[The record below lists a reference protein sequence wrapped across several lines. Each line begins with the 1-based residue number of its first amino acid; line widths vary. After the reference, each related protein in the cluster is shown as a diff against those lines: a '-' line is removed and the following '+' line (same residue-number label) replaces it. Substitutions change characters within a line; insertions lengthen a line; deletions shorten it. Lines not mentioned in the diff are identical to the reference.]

1 MEPDV
6 VSNQPKINRNTFKIG
21 SGDLQ
26 QQVAN
31 NTKRIRVISTM
42 LRSNRR
48 RSADGLSPQATNIQ
62 QSLEQSNLILADIA
76 VQLESD
82 FQDRENRERRLLLRN
97 RQEKLELRRRN
108 IEKDIEYKKTEKKIT
123 KSNNKIKGPLAGLF
137 GAIGK
142 ILLLFGGF
150 LLLKTLIVPG
160 NINKIINSETF
171 QNAKKALEAT
181 FAFLTK
187 NLKGILV
194 IAGAFLGLKLLATL
208 AAIVKVGA
216 GIIAILANP
225 LLIAGIGILMAAG
238 MQGLGKSEK
247 EVLKELEQMGGY
259 SKENRDLL
267 IAKLKEQKENLSPL
281 EIVQGV
287 GREIDARILFL
298 EKGLYGQGLKMEDKK
313 EFDWSSI
320 ENADTLS
327 GYENFMLNFETDKTN
342 MNNNKDL
349 VKGDNNKITK
359 IEIEGETVD
368 LRQNNKK
375 QFNES
380 PSETSATNVAL
391 VNPVDNNNR
400 YMSEFPE
407 VAGFNDSIFT

>member
-76 VQLESD
+76 VQLEAD

-123 KSNNKIKGPLAGLF
+123 KSNNKVKGPLSGIF

-142 ILLLFGGF
+142 ILLLFGG
-150 LLLKTLIVPG
+150 LVLLKTLIVPG
-160 NINKIINSETF
+160 NLKKIINSETF
-171 QNAKKALEAT
+171 QNAKAALEST

-187 NLKGILV
+187 NLKGILI

-216 GIIAILANP
+216 GILAILANP

-247 EVLKELEQMGGY
+247 EVLKELENMGGY
-259 SKENRDLL
+259 SKENRDKL
-267 IAKLKEQKENLSPL
+267 IARLQEQKENLSPL
-281 EIVQGV
+281 QKMQGV
-287 GREIDARILFL
+287 GKEIDARILFL
-298 EKGLYGQGLKMEDKK
+298 DKGLYGQGLSMENKK

-320 ENADTLS
+320 EDADTLS

-342 MNNNKDL
+342 MKNNKDL
-349 VKGDNNKITK
+349 VKDNNSKVTK
-359 IEIEGETVD
+359 IEIEGETID
-368 LRQNNKK
+368 LTQNNKK

-391 VNPVDNNNR
+391 VNPVNNNNR
-400 YMSEFPE
+400 YMSEFAE
-407 VAGFNDSIFT
+407 VAGFNDSIFA

>member
-76 VQLESD
+76 VQLEAD

-123 KSNNKIKGPLAGLF
+123 KSNNKVKGPLSGIF

-142 ILLLFGGF
+142 ILLLFGG
-150 LLLKTLIVPG
+150 LVLLKTLIVPG

-208 AAIVKVGA
+208 AAILKVGA

-225 LLIAGIGILMAAG
+225 FVIAGIGIFAAAG

-259 SKENRDLL
+259 SKEN
-267 IAKLKEQKENLSPL
+267 
-281 EIVQGV
+281 
-287 GREIDARILFL
+287 
-298 EKGLYGQGLKMEDKK
+298 
-313 EFDWSSI
+313 
-320 ENADTLS
+320 
-327 GYENFMLNFETDKTN
+327 
-342 MNNNKDL
+342 
-349 VKGDNNKITK
+349 
-359 IEIEGETVD
+359 
-368 LRQNNKK
+368 
-375 QFNES
+375 
-380 PSETSATNVAL
+380 
-391 VNPVDNNNR
+391 
-400 YMSEFPE
+400 
-407 VAGFNDSIFT
+407 

>member
-76 VQLESD
+76 VQLEAD

-123 KSNNKIKGPLAGLF
+123 KSNNKVKGPLSGIF

-142 ILLLFGGF
+142 ILLLFGG
-150 LLLKTLIVPG
+150 LVLLKTLIVPG
-160 NINKIINSETF
+160 NLKKIINSETF

-225 LLIAGIGILMAAG
+225 FLIAGIGILMAAG
-238 MQGLGKSEK
+238 MQKLGKGEK

-320 ENADTLS
+320 EDADTLS

-342 MNNNKDL
+342 MNNKDL

-359 IEIEGETVD
+359 IEIEGETID
-368 LRQNNKK
+368 LTQSNKK

>member
-76 VQLESD
+76 VQLEAD

-108 IEKDIEYKKTEKKIT
+108 IEKDLEYKKTEKKIT

-171 QNAKKALEAT
+171 QNAKAALEST

-208 AAIVKVGA
+208 TAILKAGA

-225 LLIAGIGILMAAG
+225 FVIAGIGIFAAAG

-327 GYENFMLNFETDKTN
+327 GFDNFMLNFETDKTN

-375 QFNES
+375 QFNENR
-380 PSETSATNVAL
+380 TDGSATNVAF
-391 VNPVDNNNR
+391 VNPVDNNNK
-400 YMSEFPE
+400 YMSEFAE

>member
-76 VQLESD
+76 VQLEAD

-216 GIIAILANP
+216 GILAILANP

-238 MQGLGKSEK
+238 MQGLGKGEK

-259 SKENRDLL
+259 SQENRDLL
-267 IAKLKEQKENLSPL
+267 IAKLKEQKENLNPL
-281 EIVQGV
+281 EIMQGV

-375 QFNES
+375 QFNENR
-380 PSETSATNVAL
+380 TDGSATNVAF
-391 VNPVDNNNR
+391 VNPVDNNNK
-400 YMSEFPE
+400 YMSEFAE

>member
-76 VQLESD
+76 VQLEAD

-123 KSNNKIKGPLAGLF
+123 KSNNKVKGPLSGIF

-142 ILLLFGGF
+142 ILLLFGG
-150 LLLKTLIVPG
+150 LVLLKTLIVPG
-160 NINKIINSETF
+160 NLKKIINSETF
-171 QNAKKALEAT
+171 QNAKAALEST

-208 AAIVKVGA
+208 TAILKAGA

-225 LLIAGIGILMAAG
+225 FVIAGIGIFAAAG

-259 SKENRDLL
+259 SKENRDKL
-267 IAKLKEQKENLSPL
+267 IEKLKEQKENLSPL
-281 EIVQGV
+281 QKMQGV
-287 GREIDARILFL
+287 GKEIDARILFL

-320 ENADTLS
+320 EDADTLS

-359 IEIEGETVD
+359 IEIEGETID
-368 LRQNNKK
+368 LTQNNKK

-391 VNPVDNNNR
+391 VNPVDVNNR
-400 YMSEFPE
+400 YMSESPE
-407 VAGFNDSIFT
+407 VLGFNDSIFT

>member
-76 VQLESD
+76 IQLEAD

-123 KSNNKIKGPLAGLF
+123 KSNNKVKGPLSGIF

-142 ILLLFGGF
+142 ILLLFGG
-150 LLLKTLIVPG
+150 LVLLKTLIVPG
-160 NINKIINSETF
+160 NINKIVNSETF
-171 QNAKKALEAT
+171 QNAKAALEKT
-181 FAFLTK
+181 FEVLTK
-187 NLKGILV
+187 NMKAILI
-194 IAGAFLGLKLLATL
+194 IAGTILGLKLAASLV
-208 AAIVKVGA
+208 AIVKVGA
-216 GIIAILANP
+216 GILAILANP
-225 LLIAGIGILMAAG
+225 LLLAGISVLLAAG
-238 MQGLGKSEK
+238 LQGLGGNEK
-247 EVLKELEQMGGY
+247 DVIEQLQDMGGF
-259 SKENRDLL
+259 SKENRDALAQRYRDEL
-267 IAKLKEQKENLSPL
+267 AAMP
-281 EIVQGV
+281 
-287 GREIDARILFL
+287 FL
-298 EKGLYGQGLKMEDKK
+298 ERQIKKGEYESRIKFLETGDYSSGGRKAQ
-313 EFDWSSI
+313 FDWSKLDGM
-320 ENADTLS
+320 EELS
-327 GYENFMLNFETDKTN
+327 GFENFMLNFDTDTTN
-342 MNNNKDL
+342 MKDDKDL
-349 VKGDNNKITK
+349 VKDKNNKVTK
-359 IEIEGETVD
+359 IEIEGETID

-407 VAGFNDSIFT
+407 AAGFNDSIFT

>member
-76 VQLESD
+76 IQLEAD
-82 FQDRENRERRLLLRN
+82 FQDRENKEKRLLLRN

-108 IEKDIEYKKTEKKIT
+108 LEEDIEYKKTEKKIT
-123 KSNNKIKGPLAGLF
+123 KSSNKIKGPIQGIFKTL
-137 GAIGK
+137 GK
-142 ILLLFGGF
+142 ILLLFGG
-150 LLLKTLIVPG
+150 LVLIGALLKPGAISNIV
-160 NINKIINSETF
+160 NSKQF
-171 QNAKKALEAT
+171 QNAKVALEST
-181 FAFLTK
+181 FEFLTK
-187 NLKGILV
+187 NMKGVLV
-194 IAGAFLGLKLLATL
+194 VAGAIVGLKLAATL

-216 GIIAILANP
+216 GLLAILANP
-225 LLIAGIGILMAAG
+225 LVLAGIGILAAAG

-247 EVLKELEQMGGY
+247 EVLKELESMGGY
-259 SKENRDLL
+259 SKENRDKL
-267 IAKLKEQKENLSPL
+267 IAKLQEQKENLSPL
-281 EIVQGV
+281 EILQGV
-287 GREIDARILFL
+287 GKEIDARILFL
-298 EKGLYGQGLKMEDKK
+298 EKGLYGQGLSEENKK

-327 GYENFMLNFETDKTN
+327 DLDKFMLNFETDTTN
-342 MNNNKDL
+342 MNDITKDL
-349 VKGDNNKITK
+349 VKDNETKITR
-359 IEIEGETVD
+359 INVDGETIN
-368 LRQNNKK
+368 LKNNKK
-375 QFNES
+375 QFIET
-380 PSETSATNVAL
+380 PSSSSATNVAF
-391 VNPVDNNNR
+391 VSPINPNNK
-400 YMSEFPE
+400 YMNESPI
-407 VAGFNDSIFT
+407 VLGFDDSVYS